1 MNSTDLPPVLCI
13 VGKKDSGKTEVTVRL
28 ARELRRRGRRVMT
41 VKHGHSFDLDTP
53 GTDSWR
59 HRHEGEA
66 DRVVMASPEGFAVVG
81 RWPEEQM
88 PLDGIVRMYLS
99 DAEIVLAE
107 GYKAS
112 RHSKVEVFRSAAHRE
127 PVIDPGNPSAES
139 FLAVVTDQPD
149 FQASVPVFGLDD
161 PALAMKLVD
170 LVEEELLDG

>member
-1 MNSTDLPPVLCI
+1 MSSTDSPPVVCI
-13 VGKKDSGKTEVTVRL
+13 VGKKNSGKTEVTVRL

-59 HRHEGEA
+59 HRHDGGA

-81 RWPEEQM
+81 RWPEEEM

-112 RHSKVEVFRSAAHRE
+112 GHPKVEVFRSAAHRE

-139 FLAVVTDQPD
+139 FLAVVTDKPD